1 MLSTVRHFRT
11 VLTVAATLVVTVSL
25 KAADIPSDY
34 YTAINNQA
42 DSLLKAQLFQI
53 CSGGTRVSYGTQ
65 GYTYPEGIYYPGS
78 WNYFP
83 LTDRKAND
91 AIWDMYSN
99 TVRYFPND
107 SGSAGG
113 IQIEHCIPKS
123 WWGWNSGASGSAK
136 RAYQDLYIL
145 NPSDAQANGQKSNY
159 PPGHVSKADKFNN
172 GSFRMDKAA
181 SSAYGWICFEPAEEY
196 RGDFART
203 YFYAVTAY
211 QDLPWGAGNKEYLRY
226 LSDSTYLVFQ
236 DWLVQVLLDWHRTDP
251 VSRKEIERIDA
262 ISTIQGNRNP
272 FIDYPELVEYIWGN
286 KRGQTVVLSQL
297 TCATDTAAYTPQEDY
312 TNFAAYSPSDRTEN
326 GFTAR
331 WLNFH
336 TDCQLQVYTKHLEGS
351 NDTLLNLPT
360 VTPNILN
367 AAEGVSTI
375 GKLNSAGTSGTVL
388 GSGNTDGGILLR
400 NLHSCGNTSLHF
412 RANIYQTAS
421 KGELHIFFND
431 SENPDT
437 VITLPASRD
446 EDFYHIPV
454 PSGTD
459 SLRLLSVGGSTA
471 KRACLHEL
479 YIVQGD
485 LCETQVPLE
494 GFPMHIENTSSTE
507 PFCQH
512 YVTVPASLKGSDIF
526 YRLTTTDNQ
535 TSNEVCVN
543 RLPVPENITPIPAK
557 PVVETQKVMRNG
569 VVYILHNNNEYTIL
583 GQKN

>member
-1 MLSTVRHFRT
+1 MLTTIQNLRT
-11 VLTVAATLVVTVSL
+11 TLTLTAILLAALSL
-25 KAADIPSDY
+25 KAAELPVGY
-34 YTAINNQA
+34 YSAINNQA
-42 DSLLKAQLFQI
+42 DSLLKAKLFEI
-53 CSGGTRVSYGTQ
+53 CSGGTRVSYGTY

-78 WNYFP
+78 WNFFP
-83 LTDRKAND
+83 LTDRKAD
-91 AIWDMYSN
+91 ATIWDMYSN

-123 WWGWNSGASGSAK
+123 WWGWSKTSTGSAK

-159 PPGHVSKADKFNN
+159 PPGHVTKADKFNN

-181 SSAYGWICFEPAEEY
+181 SSAYGWNCFEPAEEY

-211 QDLPWGAGNKEYLRY
+211 QDLPWGVGNKEYLQY
-226 LSDSTYLVFQ
+226 LSDSTYLVFR
-236 DWLVQVLLDWHRTDP
+236 DWLVQVLLDWHRADP
-251 VSRKEIERIDA
+251 VSRKEIERLDA

-286 KRGQTVVLSQL
+286 KRGQAVMLVQL
-297 TCATDTAAYTPQEDY
+297 TRATNAAAYTPQEDY
-312 TNFAAYSPSDRTEN
+312 TNFAAYSPDDRTED

-336 TDCQLQVYTKHLEGS
+336 TGYQLQVYTKHYEGT

-367 AAEGVSTI
+367 ATVGVRTV
-375 GKLNSAGTSGTVL
+375 GRLNSASTSATVL
-388 GSGNTDGGILLR
+388 GVGNTDGGVLISD
-400 NLHSCGNTSLHF
+400 LHACQNASLHF
-412 RANIYQTAS
+412 RANTYQTAS

-431 SENPDT
+431 SNTPDT

-446 EDFYHIPV
+446 EAFYHIPI
-454 PSGTD
+454 PNGTD
-459 SLRLLSVGGSTA
+459 SLLLLSVGGSTT

-479 YIVQGD
+479 YIVQGN
-485 LCETQVPLE
+485 LCEDILPLE
-494 GFPMHIENTSSTE
+494 GYPLSIEGTDATK
-507 PFCQH
+507 PFCRH
-512 YVTVPASLKGSDIF
+512 YISLPADLKHSDVF
-526 YRLTTTDNQ
+526 YQLTTTDNRS
-535 TSNEVCVN
+535 SNEVMVSG
-543 RLPVPENITPIPAK
+543 LPAPESTPAVPAEPAAK
-557 PVVETQKVMRNG
+557 GQKVLRNG
-569 VVYILHNNNEYTIL
+569 VVYVQHNNNEYTVL